1 MKFKTILTVVDVD
14 HFQKDMKNAIALCQ
28 SIDAHLAATVVA
40 VDQSPYAG
48 AYGEAAVTA
57 WLEEREAAVANLARQ
72 VEMVKEMLKASGLSY
87 DVTDLNTEFAWAD
100 EDIAQRALYSDLTL
114 IGQEAAQQPDL
125 CKRIL
130 DGALFQAPAPVLFN
144 PTEKP
149 ATLGPRSILV
159 AWDSRTEAARAV
171 QLSLPILQSTAEVHV
186 TLVDPVASSV
196 RNGEEPGAD
205 IAAYLARHGVNVTVD
220 VLASG
225 GKAVDET
232 LIQHAT
238 AIGAELIVMGAYS
251 HSRLRERIF
260 GGVTQSMLEKAK
272 LPIFCGH

>member
-1 MKFKTILTVVDVD
+1 MEFKTVLAVVDVD
-14 HFQKDMKNAIALCQ
+14 HFQEDVKNAIALCQ
-28 SIDAHLAATVVA
+28 SIDAHLSVTVVDI
-40 VDQSPYAG
+40 DQSPYAG
-48 AYGEAAVTA
+48 SFGEAAVTA
-57 WLEEREAAVANLARQ
+57 WLEEREAALANLVKQ
-72 VEMVKEMLKASGLSY
+72 VETVKEVLKPSGLSY
-87 DVTDLNTEFAWAD
+87 DVQDLYTEFAWAD

-114 IGQEAAQQPDL
+114 IGRQASQNEDL

-130 DGALFQAPAPVLFN
+130 DGALFQSPAPVLFN
-144 PTEKP
+144 PSDKP
-149 ATLGPRSILV
+149 AGLAPRSVLV

-171 QLSLPILQSTAEVHV
+171 QQSLPILQSPAEVYV

-205 IAAYLARHGVNVTVD
+205 VASYLARHGVKVTVD

-225 GKAVDET
+225 GKRVDET

-238 AIGAELIVMGAYS
+238 AVGAELIVMGAYS

-272 LPIFCGH
+272 FPIFWGH